1 LTFDREEPVKQSSLR
16 VLGCAIMMA
25 TMLAGCRGTGE
36 MRYLDLREKPPM
48 VQVTDIEPV
57 KIAIEPF
64 DDRRADKSRVGTRTH
79 LWGGTT
85 QFDVLG
91 DRPAGAIT
99 QRLADRLRTRGWR
112 DRVWNVRVAPAGSAA
127 DADIVISGQVQ
138 DFSTMVKSRMFSTV
152 IDTTSRFTIQAR
164 NLADRS
170 TTIRT
175 IEGGRSRTVFWFNE
189 DDVRE
194 QLAATL
200 KDGLDRLIVDTT
212 IDNKALRPAR
222 RLLQE

>member
-1 LTFDREEPVKQSSLR
+1 
-16 VLGCAIMMA
+16 MMA

-36 MRYLDLREKPPM
+36 VRYLDLREKPPM
-48 VQVTDIEPV
+48 VQVTDIDPV
-57 KIAIEPF
+57 KIAVEPF
-64 DDRRADKSRVGTRTH
+64 EDRRADKSRVGTRTH

-85 QFDVLG
+85 HFDVSG
-91 DRPAGAIT
+91 DRPAGLIT

-112 DRVWNVRVAPAGSAA
+112 DRVWNVRMVSAGAAA

-138 DFSTMVKSRMFSTV
+138 DFSATVKSRVLSTV
-152 IDTTSRFTIQAR
+152 IDTSSRFTIQAR

-189 DDVRE
+189 DDVRD

-200 KDGLDRLIVDTT
+200 KDGLDRLIADTT

-222 RLLQE
+222 RHLQE

>member
-1 LTFDREEPVKQSSLR
+1 
-16 VLGCAIMMA
+16 LGWTIMMA

-36 MRYLDLREKPPM
+36 VRYLDLREKPPM
-48 VQVTDIEPV
+48 VQVSDIEPV
-57 KIAIEPF
+57 KIVIEPF
-64 DDRRADKSRVGTRTH
+64 DDRRTDKSRVGMRTH

-85 QFDVLG
+85 QFDVSG
-91 DRPAGAIT
+91 DRLANVIT

-127 DADIVISGQVQ
+127 DADIIISGQVQ
-138 DFSTMVKSRMFSTV
+138 DFSANAKSRVFSTV

-189 DDVRE
+189 DDVRD

-212 IDNKALRPAR
+212 IENKALRPSR

>member
-1 LTFDREEPVKQSSLR
+1 MKQSSLG
-16 VLGCAIMMA
+16 VLGCAIVMA

-48 VQVTDIEPV
+48 VQVTDIEPI

-64 DDRRADKSRVGTRTH
+64 EDRRSDKSRVGTRTH

-85 QFDVLG
+85 HFDASG
-91 DRPAGAIT
+91 DRLANVIT

-127 DADIVISGQVQ
+127 DADIVLSGQVQ
-138 DFSTMVKSRMFSTV
+138 DFSVTVKSRVFSTV
-152 IDTTSRFTIQAR
+152 IDTNSRFTVQAK
-164 NLADRS
+164 NLVDRS

-194 QLAATL
+194 QLAVTL

-212 IDNKALRPAR
+212 IDNKALRPTR
-222 RLLQE
+222 RLQQE

>member
-1 LTFDREEPVKQSSLR
+1 
-16 VLGCAIMMA
+16 
-25 TMLAGCRGTGE
+25 
-36 MRYLDLREKPPM
+36 M

-64 DDRRADKSRVGTRTH
+64 EDRRADKSRVGTRTH

-127 DADIVISGQVQ
+127 DADIIISGQVQ
-138 DFSTMVKSRMFSTV
+138 DFSTTVKSRVFSTV

-200 KDGLDRLIVDTT
+200 KDGLDRLIGDTT
-212 IDNKALRPAR
+212 IESKALRPAR

>member
-1 LTFDREEPVKQSSLR
+1 VKQSSLR

-36 MRYLDLREKPPM
+36 VRYLDLREKPPM

-99 QRLADRLRTRGWR
+99 QRLADRLKTRGWR
-112 DRVWNVRVAPAGSAA
+112 DRVWNVRVASAGSAT
-127 DADIVISGQVQ
+127 DADIIISGQVQ
-138 DFSTMVKSRMFSTV
+138 DFSVTVKSRVLSTV
-152 IDTTSRFTIQAR
+152 IDTSSRLTVQAR
-164 NLADRS
+164 NLVDRS

>member
-1 LTFDREEPVKQSSLR
+1 
-16 VLGCAIMMA
+16 MMA

-48 VQVTDIEPV
+48 VQLTDIDPV
-57 KIAIEPF
+57 KIAVEPF
-64 DDRRADKSRVGTRTH
+64 DDRRADQSRVGTRTH
-79 LWGGTT
+79 LWGGATH
-85 QFDVLG
+85 FNVSG
-91 DRPAGAIT
+91 DRLAGLIT

-138 DFSTMVKSRMFSTV
+138 DFSATVKSRPLSTV
-152 IDTTSRFTIQAR
+152 IDTSSRFTIHAR
-164 NLADRS
+164 NLVDRS

-189 DDVRE
+189 DDVRD

-200 KDGLDRLIVDTT
+200 KDGLDRLIADTM

-222 RLLQE
+222 RPLQE

>member
-1 LTFDREEPVKQSSLR
+1 VKQSSLR

-64 DDRRADKSRVGTRTH
+64 EDRRADKSRVGTRTH

-99 QRLADRLRTRGWR
+99 QRLADRLKTRGWR

-127 DADIVISGQVQ
+127 DADIIISGQVQ
-138 DFSTMVKSRMFSTV
+138 DFSTTVKSRVFSTV

-212 IDNKALRPAR
+212 IENKALRPAR

>member
-1 LTFDREEPVKQSSLR
+1 MKQSSLR
-16 VLGCAIMMA
+16 VVGCAIMMA
-25 TMLAGCRGTGE
+25 TMLAGCRGAGE
-36 MRYLDLREKPPM
+36 TRYLDLREKPPM
-48 VQVTDIEPV
+48 VQVTDIDPV

-64 DDRRADKSRVGTRTH
+64 EDRRADKSRVGTRTH

-85 QFDVLG
+85 YFDVSG
-91 DRPAGAIT
+91 DRLGGLIT

-112 DRVWNVRVAPAGSAA
+112 DKVWNVRVAPAGSAA
-127 DADIVISGQVQ
+127 EADIVISGQVQ
-138 DFSTMVKSRMFSTV
+138 DFSATVKSRVFSTV
-152 IDTTSRFTIQAR
+152 IDTSSRFTIQAR
-164 NLADRS
+164 NLVDRS

-175 IEGGRSRTVFWFNE
+175 IEGGRSRTVFWFNQ

-212 IDNKALRPAR
+212 IDNKALRPSR

>member
-1 LTFDREEPVKQSSLR
+1 MKQSSLR

-25 TMLAGCRGTGE
+25 TLLAGCRGTGE
-36 MRYLDLREKPPM
+36 MRYMDLREKLPM

-57 KIAIEPF
+57 KIVIEPF

-127 DADIVISGQVQ
+127 DADIVITGQVQ
-138 DFSTMVKSRMFSTV
+138 DFSTTVKSRVFSTV

>member
-1 LTFDREEPVKQSSLR
+1 
-16 VLGCAIMMA
+16 MMA

-36 MRYLDLREKPPM
+36 VRYLDLREKPPM
-48 VQVTDIEPV
+48 VQVSDIEPV
-57 KIAIEPF
+57 KIVIEPF
-64 DDRRADKSRVGTRTH
+64 DDRRTDKSRVGMRTH

-85 QFDVLG
+85 QFDVSG
-91 DRPAGAIT
+91 DRLANVIT

-112 DRVWNVRVAPAGSAA
+112 DRVWNVRVASAGSAA

-138 DFSTMVKSRMFSTV
+138 DFSANAKSRVFSTV
-152 IDTTSRFTIQAR
+152 IDTASRFTIQAR

-189 DDVRE
+189 DDVRD

-212 IDNKALRPAR
+212 IENKALRPSR